1 MTERRA
7 LLLTDLVDSTATAEA
22 LGDTAAAALWV
33 QHDRVARDL
42 LRTWNGREIDKTD
55 GMLVL
60 FETVSA
66 ALGYARAYN
75 RALREL
81 AVPLA
86 SRTGVHYGPVT
97 LRENSA
103 ADVALGAKPLEVDG
117 LAKPIA
123 ARVMTLARGR
133 QILMT
138 AEAREATPADDTV
151 QVQSHGHWAIKGIAE
166 PLELFEAGDVGEV
179 LTAPVDNDKAYQV
192 VLSGSRWVPVKAVPN
207 NLPQQM
213 TSFLGRERELD
224 EVKGLLSRVRLITLL
239 GMGGLGKTRLS
250 LQVAAESMH
259 RFIDG
264 VWFLDLAPIRDPAL
278 VVSEAAQVLEVKEER
293 GRPLLQTVCNHLK
306 DRRVLLIFD
315 NCEHLTKAAAELA
328 HAILRAAPTVCILAS
343 SRETLRVPG
352 EQSYPVHPL
361 PVPRRDADVE
371 ALQRSAAARL
381 FVDRAKQHRP
391 SFELTSRE
399 APHVAEMVVRLEGI
413 PLALE
418 LAAARMKSMSLADIN
433 TRLKDR
439 FKVLTGG
446 GSVLL
451 ERQQTLRALVDWSY
465 VLLTP
470 EEQRVLARLSVFVGG
485 FDLNAAEQVC
495 GAEPLSE
502 GDVLDILQSL
512 VEKSLV
518 MLDQSEEAARYS
530 VLETIRDY
538 AHEKLAQ
545 SGELP
550 SIAALH
556 CNHYF
561 AMTKTASRGLR
572 SAEQAEWVWRVETEL
587 DNIRSAMT
595 LALAAGVDPIIS
607 VKIAVAMQGFWIL
620 RGYSTEGRKLVAQSL
635 AIPSVRE
642 SDVAHGHALYVGAAL
657 AVSQGDYDEAR
668 RMLESCLVLRRRLGN
683 PLDIASTL
691 STLSM
696 ARLPVGDTDGARAAE
711 QEALGIFRELGDLE
725 NQAIGLQHLGQI
737 EQYGGH
743 RAESLKYLQEC
754 LTLACSIK
762 HQELEGDCERQLG
775 ELAYEGGDFAKASR
789 HVKRSL
795 TICRDAGDKRGEVLA
810 TWWLGKI
817 LLREG
822 DLEGARRSLTTAVSA
837 FRAFDM
843 REDLV
848 IGLGDISQLA
858 VAEGRASLA
867 VQLAAAVD
875 GTSAKLALRRSP
887 HDAQCWAAHVETLR
901 ASATADDF
909 ETAWATG
916 QRWDIDEALRWAH
929 FIPVAEHESATA
941 PVPQVA

>member
-1 MTERRA
+1 MSERRA
-7 LLLTDLVDSTATAEA
+7 LLLTDLVGSTATAET
-22 LGDTAAAALWV
+22 LGDAAASALWAE
-33 QHDRVARDL
+33 HDRVARDL
-42 LRTWNGREIDKTD
+42 MRAWNGREIDKTD
-55 GMLVL
+55 GMLML
-60 FETVSA
+60 FESVGQ
-66 ALGYARAYN
+66 ALGFARAYN
-75 RALREL
+75 QALAGL
-81 AVPLA
+81 AVPLS
-86 SRTGVHYGPVT
+86 SRTGLHFGPVT
-97 LRENSA
+97 LRHNNA
-103 ADVALGAKPLEVDG
+103 ADIALGAKPIEVDG

-123 ARVMTLARGR
+123 ARVMALATGG
-133 QILMT
+133 QILLT
-138 AEAREATPADDTV
+138 ADARAALAAEEGL
-151 QVQSHGHWAIKGIAE
+151 QIQSHGHWSIKGIAE
-166 PLELFEAGDVGEV
+166 PIELFEAGEVGAV
-179 LTAPVDNDKAYQV
+179 LAPPPDGEKGYRV
-192 VLSGSRWVPVKAVPN
+192 VQSGSRWLPVKQVPN

-224 EVKGLLSRVRLITLL
+224 EVKGLLGGVRLVTLL

-259 RFIDG
+259 RFVDG

-278 VVSEAAQVLEVKEER
+278 VVSEAAQVLDVKEER
-293 GRPLLQTVCNHLK
+293 GRPLIQSVCAHLK

-328 HAILRAAPTVCILAS
+328 HAVLRAAPAVCILAS

-371 ALQRSAAARL
+371 ALQRSAAVRL
-381 FVDRAKQHRP
+381 FLDRAKQHRP
-391 SFELTSRE
+391 SFELTAKE
-399 APHVAEMVVRLEGI
+399 APQVAEMVLRLEGI

-418 LAAARMKSMSLADIN
+418 LAAARMKAMTLSDIN
-433 TRLKDR
+433 ARLKDR

-465 VLLTP
+465 VLLNP
-470 EEQRVLARLSVFVGG
+470 DEQRVLARLSVFVGG
-485 FDLNAAEQVC
+485 FDLAAAEQVC

-502 GDVLDILQSL
+502 FDVMDILQSL

-518 MLDQSEEAARYS
+518 MLDQSEESARYS

-538 AHEKLAQ
+538 AHEKLSQ
-545 SGELP
+545 SGELA

-556 CNHYF
+556 CQHYF

-572 SAEQAEWVWRVETEL
+572 SAEQAEWVYRVEAEL
-587 DNIRSAMT
+587 DNIRAAMS
-595 LALAAGVDPIIS
+595 LALASGVDPIIS

-635 AIPSVRE
+635 KLPAVVE

-668 RMLESCLVLRRRLGN
+668 KMLEKCLELRRRLGN

-743 RAESLKYLQEC
+743 REESLRYLQEC
-754 LTLACSIK
+754 LALACSIK

-775 ELAYEGGDFAKASR
+775 ELAYEAGDLADAIR

-810 TWWLGKI
+810 TWWLGRVQ
-817 LLREG
+817 LREQ

-837 FRAFDM
+837 FRAFDI

-858 VAEGRASLA
+858 LAEGQASLA

-875 GTSAKLALRRSP
+875 ATSQRLALRRSP
-887 HDAQCWAAHVETLR
+887 HDAQSWAAHLASLR
-901 ASATADDF
+901 ASISAEDHEA
-909 ETAWATG
+909 AWAKG
-916 QRWDIDEALRWAH
+916 KHWDVEETLRWAH
-929 FIPVAEHESATA
+929 FTPVAED
-941 PVPQVA
+941 QVAASLAQVA

>member
-1 MTERRA
+1 MSERRA
-7 LLLTDLVDSTATAEA
+7 LLLTDLVGSTATSEA
-22 LGDTAAAALWV
+22 LGDSAAAALWAE
-33 QHDRVARDL
+33 HDRLARDL
-42 LRTWNGREIDKTD
+42 LRAWNGREIDKTD

-60 FETVSA
+60 FEHVGD

-75 RALREL
+75 RALGSL
-81 AVPLA
+81 SVPLL

-97 LRENSA
+97 LRQNSA

-123 ARVMTLARGR
+123 ARVMALASGG
-133 QILMT
+133 QILLT
-138 AEAREATPADDTV
+138 AEARAALVPDDSF
-151 QVQSHGHWAIKGIAE
+151 QVESHGHWSIKGIAE
-166 PLELFEAGDVGEV
+166 PIELFEAGEAGAPFTPPADGE
-179 LTAPVDNDKAYQV
+179 KGYRV
-192 VLSGSRWVPVKAVPN
+192 VQSGSRWLPVKQVPN

-224 EVKGLLSRVRLITLL
+224 EVKGLLSGVRLVTLL

-259 RFIDG
+259 RFVDG

-278 VVSEAAQVLEVKEER
+278 VVGEAAQVLDVKEER
-293 GRPLLQTVCNHLK
+293 GRPLLQTVCAHLK

-371 ALQRSAAARL
+371 ALKKSAAVRL

-391 SFELTSRE
+391 SFELGTRE
-399 APHVAEMVVRLEGI
+399 APMVAEMVVRLEGI

-418 LAAARMKSMSLADIN
+418 LAAARMKSMTLTDIN

-465 VLLTP
+465 VLLSA

-485 FDLNAAEQVC
+485 FDLAAAEQVC
-495 GAEPLSE
+495 GAEPLTE
-502 GDVLDILQSL
+502 GDVMDILQSL

-545 SGELP
+545 GGELAA
-550 SIAALH
+550 IAALH
-556 CNHYF
+556 CQYYF

-572 SAEQAEWVWRVETEL
+572 SAEQAEWVYRVETEL
-587 DNIRSAMT
+587 DNIRAAMS
-595 LALAAGVDPIIS
+595 LALASGVDPIIS

-635 AIPSVRE
+635 AIPAVRA

-668 RMLESCLVLRRRLGN
+668 KMLESCLELRRRLGN

-711 QEALGIFRELGDLE
+711 QEALAIFRELGDLE

-737 EQYGGH
+737 EQYAGH
-743 RAESLKYLQEC
+743 REESLRYLQEC
-754 LTLACSIK
+754 LALASSIK

-775 ELAYEGGDFAKASR
+775 ELAYEAGDFANSDR

-810 TWWLGKI
+810 TWWLGRV
-817 LLREG
+817 LLRQS
-822 DLEGARRSLTTAVSA
+822 DLDGARRSLTTAVSA
-837 FRAFDM
+837 FRAFDI

-858 VAEGRASLA
+858 MAEGQTSLA
-867 VQLAAAVD
+867 VQLAAAVET
-875 GTSAKLALRRSP
+875 TSQRFALRRSP
-887 HDAQCWAAHVETLR
+887 HDARAWSAHLDALR
-901 ASATADDF
+901 AATTAENF
-909 ETAWATG
+909 EAAWAKG
-916 QRWDIDEALRWAH
+916 KQWDIEETLRWAH
-929 FIPVAEHESATA
+929 FTPVAEEQVAA
-941 PVPQVA
+941 PLPQVA